1 MAFIKND
8 VTDQELEDL
17 FDKDD
22 NSKFQKTKKD
32 NLISDELDVKNES
45 SGKINRPDE
54 YVKTPK
60 REITSQAKELVNK
73 VFDKLKNKEDIS
85 HINGNVTSDVFKAV
99 AKARQ
104 EAMLEEYKLRQAKIP
119 KIQPDAK
126 IKLECGSSC
135 EHHTYI
141 PYQMTDGNHIMVTC
155 KYCSDCKIFD
165 LNTWMKYQLEN
176 KQYM

>member
-8 VTDQELEDL
+8 VTDKELEDL

-22 NSKFQKTKKD
+22 NSKFQKKKKD
-32 NLISDELDVKNES
+32 NLISDELDVKSES
-45 SGKINRPDE
+45 SSKINRPDE
-54 YVKTPK
+54 YTKSAK
-60 REITSQAKELVNK
+60 REASKIVNELVNK
-73 VFDKLKNKEDIS
+73 ALNKLKNKEDI
-85 HINGNVTSDVFKAV
+85 NNLTGNVTSDVFKAV

-104 EAMLEEYKLRQAKIP
+104 EALLEEYKLRQAKLP
-119 KIQPDAK
+119 VIQPNAK

-141 PYQMTDGNHIMVTC
+141 PYQMSDSNHIIVTC
-155 KYCSDCKIFD
+155 KYCSDCKTFD
-165 LNTWMKYQLEN
+165 LATWMKYQLEN